1 MTRSKAL
8 EASRALDAIDGF
20 QAFMEEVDKAVN
32 DANDFSTLN
41 PEFVS
46 ALNELMEN
54 ELARLNKILA
64 DL

>member
-1 MTRSKAL
+1 MTRTKAL

-20 QAFMEEVDKAVN
+20 QMFMEEVDRAVN
-32 DANDFSTLN
+32 DCDTFIMN

-46 ALNELMEN
+46 ALNELMET
-54 ELARLNKILA
+54 ELARLNQELE

>member
-20 QAFMEEVDKAVN
+20 QAFMEEVDKAMN

-46 ALNELMEN
+46 ALNELMET
-54 ELARLNKILA
+54 ELARLNKVLA

>member
-32 DANDFSTLN
+32 DANDFFTLN

-54 ELARLNKILA
+54 ELARLNKVLA